1 MLSLIRNPLR
11 KALVNTA
18 AIANRNYSV
27 VNQETEAEFDN
38 KWQSYFKKLN
48 LNLFI

>member
-11 KALVNTA
+11 K